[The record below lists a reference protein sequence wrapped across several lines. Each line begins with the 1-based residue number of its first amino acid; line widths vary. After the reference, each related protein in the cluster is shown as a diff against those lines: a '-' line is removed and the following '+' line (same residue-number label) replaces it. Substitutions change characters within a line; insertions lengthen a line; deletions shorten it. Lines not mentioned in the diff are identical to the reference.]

1 MDARALD
8 DVPLAVEQETVRT
21 PLDLANT
28 ERLGYHIIGKADAAG
43 VQVWRFRC
51 PEAGV
56 IKGQGKYGLAVA
68 LLLHGGQVV
77 HRQAYRAGGGGL
89 YAHLHDGGVKR
100 PGADFN
106 AVQRDIRALCRPKLH
121 RAVDARAGIPPA
133 VGLVGVA
140 GNDTQLV
147 LTCVQ
152 IRRTINIKVGVA
164 VGAER
169 SLLTVEPDLG
179 IMVDTLKLQNVGVC
193 QLVFRH
199 GQGALVFVVIS
210 LVPAGI
216 GAARAYSGAGFGQH
230 GIMGQGHR
238 FAGCGIAQMAARP
251 AGEKGC
257 CFHTRS
263 SLSRLS
269 IAKNAGDFPFLLSA
283 LYHNIQQKGDSL
295 RQPLFLQRKRY
306 ALLSFLTIECR
317 CALCR
322 LLKAKNS
329 PPKWAV
335 RVISA

>member
-8 DVPLAVEQETVRT
+8 DVPLAVEQEAVRT

-28 ERLGYHIIGKADAAG
+28 ERLGHLIIGKADAAG
-43 VQVWRFRC
+43 VQVGRFRC
-51 PEAGV
+51 PKAGV

-77 HRQAYRAGGGGL
+77 HHQAHRAGGGGF

-100 PGADFN
+100 QGADLHTI
-106 AVQRDIRALCRPKLH
+106 QRNMRALRRPKLH

-140 GNDTQLV
+140 GNDPQLV
-147 LTCVQ
+147 LSCVQ
-152 IRRTINIKVGVA
+152 IRRTIHIKVGVT

-169 SLLTVEPDLG
+169 RLLTVEPDLG
-179 IMVDTLKLQNVGVC
+179 VMVDALKFQDVGVC

-199 GQGALVFVVIS
+199 GQGALILVVIS
-210 LVPAGI
+210 LVPAGV

-238 FAGCGIAQMAARP
+238 FAGCGIAQMAAGP

-257 CFHTRS
+257 CFHTRY
-263 SLSRLS
+263 SLSKLS
-269 IAKNAGDFPFLLSA
+269 IAKTADDFCRRLRLIKISLHSA
-283 LYHNIQQKGDSL
+283 VCRMPRL
-295 RQPLFLQRKRY
+295 RWSRLQRQ
-306 ALLSFLTIECR
+306 TE
-317 CALCR
+317 
-322 LLKAKNS
+322 
-329 PPKWAV
+329 
-335 RVISA
+335 

>member
-1 MDARALD
+1 MVDARALD
-8 DVPLAVEQETVRT
+8 DVPFAVEQEAVRT
-21 PLDLANT
+21 PLDLADT
-28 ERLGYHIIGKADAAG
+28 ERLGHLIIGKTDAAG

-51 PEAGV
+51 PKAGV
-56 IKGQGKYGLAVA
+56 IKGQGTYGLAVA

-100 PGADFN
+100 QGADFN
-106 AVQRDIRALCRPKLH
+106 AVQRDMRAPCRPKLH
-121 RAVDARAGIPPA
+121 RAVDARTGIPPA

-140 GNDTQLV
+140 GNDPQLV
-147 LTCVQ
+147 FPCVQ

-169 SLLTVEPDLG
+169 CLLTVEPDLG
-179 IMVDTLKLQNVGVC
+179 IMVDALKLQNVGVR
-193 QLVFRH
+193 QLIFRH
-199 GQGALVFVVIS
+199 GQGAPVFVVIS

-216 GAARAYSGAGFGQH
+216 GAARAQGGAGFSQH

-269 IAKNAGDFPFLLSA
+269 IAKNADDFPFLLSA
-283 LYHNIQQKGDSL
+283 LYHNVQQKGDSL
-295 RQPLFLQRKRY
+295 RERSFFPRKPPA
-306 ALLSFLTIECR
+306 AL
-317 CALCR
+317 
-322 LLKAKNS
+322 AK
-329 PPKWAV
+329 
-335 RVISA
+335 

>member
-1 MDARALD
+1 M
-8 DVPLAVEQETVRT
+8 PFAVEQETVRT
-21 PLDLANT
+21 PLDLADT

-51 PEAGV
+51 PKAGI

-68 LLLHGGQVV
+68 LLLHGRQVV
-77 HRQAYRAGGGGL
+77 HHQAHRAGGGDL

-100 PGADFN
+100 QGADFN
-106 AVQRDIRALCRPKLH
+106 AVQRDMRAPCRPKLH

-140 GNDTQLV
+140 GNDPQLV
-147 LTCVQ
+147 LACVQ

-169 SLLTVEPDLG
+169 CLLAVEPDLG
-179 IMVDTLKLQNVGVC
+179 IMVDALKLQNVGVC

-199 GQGALVFVVIS
+199 GQGAPVFVVIS
-210 LVPAGI
+210 LVPAGV
-216 GAARAYSGAGFGQH
+216 GAARAQGGAGLGQH
-230 GIMGQGHR
+230 SIMGQGHR
-238 FAGCGIAQMAARP
+238 FAGCGIVQMAAGP

-269 IAKNAGDFPFLLSA
+269 IEKTADDFPFLLSA
-283 LYHNIQQKGDSL
+283 LYHNVQQKGNSL
-295 RQPLFLQRKRY
+295 RERSFFPRKPPA
-306 ALLSFLTIECR
+306 AL
-317 CALCR
+317 
-322 LLKAKNS
+322 AK
-329 PPKWAV
+329 
-335 RVISA
+335 

>member
-1 MDARALD
+1 MVDARALD
-8 DVPLAVEQETVRT
+8 DVPFAVEQETVRT

-28 ERLGYHIIGKADAAG
+28 ERLGHLIIGKADAAG
-43 VQVWRFRC
+43 VQVGRFGC
-51 PEAGV
+51 PKAGV

-100 PGADFN
+100 QGADFN
-106 AVQRDIRALCRPKLH
+106 AVQRDMRAPCRPKLH

-147 LTCVQ
+147 LPRMQVGGAVHVE
-152 IRRTINIKVGVA
+152 IGVA

-169 SLLTVEPDLG
+169 CLLTVEPDLG
-179 IMVDTLKLQNVGVC
+179 IMVDALKLQNVGVC

-199 GQGALVFVVIS
+199 GQGVPVFVVIS
-210 LVPAGI
+210 LVPAGV
-216 GAARAYSGAGFGQH
+216 GAARAQGGAGLGQH
-230 GIMGQGHR
+230 SIMGQGHR
-238 FAGCGIAQMAARP
+238 FAGCGIAQMAAGP

-269 IAKNAGDFPFLLSA
+269 IAKNADDFPFLLSA
-283 LYHNIQQKGDSL
+283 LYHNVQQKGDSL
-295 RQPLFLQRKRY
+295 RERSFFPRKPPA
-306 ALLSFLTIECR
+306 AL
-317 CALCR
+317 
-322 LLKAKNS
+322 AK
-329 PPKWAV
+329 
-335 RVISA
+335 

>member
-1 MDARALD
+1 MVDARALD

-28 ERLGYHIIGKADAAG
+28 ERLGYHIIGKADATG
-43 VQVWRFRC
+43 VQVGRFRC
-51 PEAGV
+51 PKAGV
-56 IKGQGKYGLAVA
+56 IKGQGKYSLAAA

-100 PGADFN
+100 QGADFN
-106 AVQRDIRALCRPKLH
+106 AVQRDMRALGRPKLH

-133 VGLVGVA
+133 VGLVGVS
-140 GNDTQLV
+140 GNDPQLV
-147 LTCVQ
+147 LACVQ
-152 IRRTINIKVGVA
+152 IWRTINIKVGVA

-179 IMVDTLKLQNVGVC
+179 IMVDALKLQNVGVC

-199 GQGALVFVVIS
+199 GQGAPVFVVIS

-216 GAARAYSGAGFGQH
+216 GAARAQGGAGFSQH

-238 FAGCGIAQMAARP
+238 FAGCGIAQMAAGP

-283 LYHNIQQKGDSL
+283 LYHNVQQKGDSL
-295 RQPLFLQRKRY
+295 RERSFFPRKPPT
-306 ALLSFLTIECR
+306 AL
-317 CALCR
+317 
-322 LLKAKNS
+322 AK
-329 PPKWAV
+329 
-335 RVISA
+335 

>member
-1 MDARALD
+1 MVDARALD

-28 ERLGYHIIGKADAAG
+28 ERLGHLIIGKADAAG
-43 VQVWRFRC
+43 VQVGRFRC
-51 PEAGV
+51 PKAGV
-56 IKGQGKYGLAVA
+56 IKGQGKYSLAVA

-89 YAHLHDGGVKR
+89 YAHLHDGR
-100 PGADFN
+100 LQRQSANFN
-106 AVQRDIRALCRPKLH
+106 TIQRDMRAPCLPKLH
-121 RAVDARAGIPPA
+121 RAVDARTGIPSA

-140 GNDTQLV
+140 GNDPQLV
-147 LTCVQ
+147 LPCVQ

-199 GQGALVFVVIS
+199 GQGAPVLVVMS

-216 GAARAYSGAGFGQH
+216 GAARAQGGAGFSQH

-238 FAGCGIAQMAARP
+238 FAGCGIAQMAAGP
-251 AGEKGC
+251 AGEKWGW
-257 CFHTRS
+257 FHSGIPFLRFQKASDAAQPPRPLSLYMALSLRMKELMS
-263 SLSRLS
+263 SVSILMATTTQIRMIAPILLTSPN
-269 IAKNAGDFPFLLSA
+269 IAK
-283 LYHNIQQKGDSL
+283 
-295 RQPLFLQRKRY
+295 
-306 ALLSFLTIECR
+306 
-317 CALCR
+317 
-322 LLKAKNS
+322 
-329 PPKWAV
+329 PKK
-335 RVISA
+335 

>member
-1 MDARALD
+1 MVDARALD

-28 ERLGYHIIGKADAAG
+28 ERLGHHIIGKVDAAG
-43 VQVWRFRC
+43 VQVGRFGC
-51 PEAGV
+51 PKAGV

-89 YAHLHDGGVKR
+89 YAHLHDGR
-100 PGADFN
+100 LQRQSANFN
-106 AVQRDIRALCRPKLH
+106 TIQRDMRAPCLPKLH
-121 RAVDARAGIPPA
+121 RAVDARTGIPSA
-133 VGLVGVA
+133 IGLVGVA
-140 GNDTQLV
+140 GNDPQLV
-147 LTCVQ
+147 LPCVQ

-238 FAGCGIAQMAARP
+238 FAGCSIAQMAARP
-251 AGEKGC
+251 AGEKWGW
-257 CFHTRS
+257 FHSGIPFLRFQKASDAAQPPRPLSLYMALSLRMKELMRS
-263 SLSRLS
+263 ASILMATTTQIRMIAPILLTSPN
-269 IAKNAGDFPFLLSA
+269 IAK
-283 LYHNIQQKGDSL
+283 
-295 RQPLFLQRKRY
+295 
-306 ALLSFLTIECR
+306 
-317 CALCR
+317 
-322 LLKAKNS
+322 
-329 PPKWAV
+329 PKK
-335 RVISA
+335 